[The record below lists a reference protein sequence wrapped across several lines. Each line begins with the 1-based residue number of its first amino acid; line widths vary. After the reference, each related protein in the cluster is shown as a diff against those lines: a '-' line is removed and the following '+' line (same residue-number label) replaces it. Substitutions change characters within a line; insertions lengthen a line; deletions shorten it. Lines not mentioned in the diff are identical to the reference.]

1 MLKTI
6 DLYVTDECFVA
17 NKSMV
22 CVVERYGLCIQND
35 VFSYLKHMNCAVF
48 RKTSR
53 FLG

>member
-22 CVVERYGLCIQND
+22 CVVERYALCIQND
-35 VFSYLKHMNCAVF
+35 VFSHLKNLNYADFH
-48 RKTSR
+48 KTSR

>member
-1 MLKTI
+1 MLKVI

-17 NKSMV
+17 YKSMV

-35 VFSYLKHMNCAVF
+35 VFSYLKHMNYAVF

-53 FLG
+53 FLE